1 MRMTLEPVKNLNA
14 PENSDSEGF
23 HLGWGGGW
31 GSVKSGVMESI
42 RVSSFSLPVPH
53 ILSKLLLEP
62 WKPSHLTPPTNTG
75 QESPT
80 YLWEVEKEKEEEHYG
95 LDDRPGDLVFLQNKP
110 HLGQRWQLCGSR
122 GRAQPSF
129 CLVRTTMSSQPAL
142 CSWMHPPTQD

>member
-1 MRMTLEPVKNLNA
+1 MTLEPVKNLNA

-62 WKPSHLTPPTNTG
+62 
-75 QESPT
+75 
-80 YLWEVEKEKEEEHYG
+80 
-95 LDDRPGDLVFLQNKP
+95 
-110 HLGQRWQLCGSR
+110 
-122 GRAQPSF
+122 
-129 CLVRTTMSSQPAL
+129 
-142 CSWMHPPTQD
+142 